1 MEEIVALQALEV
13 AENDQM
19 LPGGDAD
26 AGCCSA
32 SGDTETDSCCGSWG
46 CGI

>member
-19 LPGGDAD
+19 LPGGEAD
-26 AGCCSA
+26 FGGCSTTEA
-32 SGDTETDSCCGSWG
+32 ETDSCCGSWG